1 MAQTLKFG
9 NGTWAT
15 KKGSTLAF
23 NDEDGNYKPLPFTT
37 TRATSATRVN
47 KEGLIE
53 VVENDRPRID
63 YTDSAKGAL
72 LLEPTRTNYQP
83 YSADFSVWNVSGSTV
98 SSSYGLSPDGSNN
111 SSLITEGTGSAQ
123 HRISILSPASSGIY
137 TFSCFVKNKVGNHQ
151 AYIDMGAVTGFFDFD
166 TKTMYS
172 AAGTTNVESWSN
184 DWYRISITSS
194 SNITP
199 VASYMGIGK
208 NNTETFQ
215 GDGSSAIEF
224 FGVQFEQGSY
234 PTSYIPTQGSAVTRV
249 ADTASGSGNS
259 EVFNDSEG
267 VLFANIAALTQD
279 NDDTVE
285 LCINNGTTNN
295 RLSISFQT
303 ATNALRVVARV
314 SGVNQVNRT
323 KTLSDITLFNKIAFK
338 YKQNNYSV
346 FVNGFEILTD
356 TIGTTFPTSTLNTF
370 DFDRADGGTPFY
382 GKTKQIGYYNT
393 ILTDLEL
400 ETLTSY
406 RTWLSMVNEL
416 NLNVIYNG

>member
-1 MAQTLKFG
+1 M
-9 NGTWAT
+9 
-15 KKGSTLAF
+15 
-23 NDEDGNYKPLPFTT
+23 
-37 TRATSATRVN
+37 
-47 KEGLIE
+47 
-53 VVENDRPRID
+53 
-63 YTDSAKGAL
+63 
-72 LLEPTRTNYQP
+72 
-83 YSADFSVWNVSGSTV
+83 
-98 SSSYGLSPDGSNN
+98 
-111 SSLITEGTGSAQ
+111 
-123 HRISILSPASSGIY
+123 
-137 TFSCFVKNKVGNHQ
+137 
-151 AYIDMGAVTGFFDFD
+151 
-166 TKTMYS
+166 
-172 AAGTTNVESWSN
+172 
-184 DWYRISITSS
+184 
-194 SNITP
+194 
-199 VASYMGIGK
+199 
-208 NNTETFQ
+208 
-215 GDGSSAIEF
+215 
-224 FGVQFEQGSY
+224 
-234 PTSYIPTQGSAVTRV
+234 
-249 ADTASGSGNS
+249 
-259 EVFNDSEG
+259 FNDSEG

>member
-9 NGTWAT
+9 DGTWAT
-15 KKGSTLAF
+15 KKGSTLAY
-23 NDEDGNYKPLPFTT
+23 NDEDNNYKPLPFAT
-37 TRATSATRVN
+37 TRSTSATRVN
-47 KEGLIE
+47 KQGLIE
-53 VVENDRPRID
+53 VVEGDRPRID
-63 YTDSAKGAL
+63 YTDTSDGAL
-72 LLEPTRTNYQP
+72 LLEPQRTNLVT
-83 YSADFSVWNVSGSTV
+83 YSNDFTDASWSGVFIENNGISPNGTQNADKFVFAQGASYPQFYKSVSGLVVGQEYTSTIYIKKTQNSSDFQIISSGTPFNPTNEWQRVVKTFTATSTTQTVLLNYVV
-98 SSSYGLSPDGSNN
+98 SVGVGVINEIYVAFAQLEQSSY
-111 SSLITEGTGSAQ
+111 A
-123 HRISILSPASSGIY
+123 
-137 TFSCFVKNKVGNHQ
+137 
-151 AYIDMGAVTGFFDFD
+151 
-166 TKTMYS
+166 
-172 AAGTTNVESWSN
+172 
-184 DWYRISITSS
+184 
-194 SNITP
+194 
-199 VASYMGIGK
+199 
-208 NNTETFQ
+208 
-215 GDGSSAIEF
+215 
-224 FGVQFEQGSY
+224 
-234 PTSYIPTQGSAVTRV
+234 TSYIPTSGSAATRV

-259 EVFNDSEG
+259 EVFNDSSG
-267 VLFANIAALTQD
+267 VLFADIAALTQD
-279 NDDTVE
+279 NDNTVE

-295 RLSISFQT
+295 RLSISLQT

-338 YKQNNYSV
+338 YKQNDYSV